1 MALGRPIMVTVTLIG
16 LVVAIGVG
24 LHFIDANNA
33 NAQISDK
40 DFRWTDPSAS
50 GSDPEMMASNH
61 SMLSGIPGHMMGT
74 DLNITSSVHLFSAI
88 RDAIA
93 SQVKV
98 SLSQASE
105 TAESAVGNHSRSISG
120 SLGDSNGYLTY
131 TIWVLGPENI
141 SRILV
146 DAANGQVLSQESMP
160 LKRLH
165 MMGPGMMG
173 PGMIG

>member
-1 MALGRPIMVTVTLIG
+1 M
-16 LVVAIGVG
+16 
-24 LHFIDANNA
+24 
-33 NAQISDK
+33 
-40 DFRWTDPSAS
+40 
-50 GSDPEMMASNH
+50 
-61 SMLSGIPGHMMGT
+61 
-74 DLNITSSVHLFSAI
+74 
-88 RDAIA
+88 
-93 SQVKV
+93 

-105 TAESAVGNHSRSISG
+105 TAESAVGNHSRSVSG

-146 DAANGQVLSQESMP
+146 DPANGQVLSQESMP

-173 PGMIG
+173 PGMMGPGMMGPGMMGPGMIGPGMIGPGMIG